1 MFAHIE
7 RKERSQF
14 CHTFIFLLLI
24 LLITFSDFKHG
35 SLYFQAKH
43 CTIIGE
49 IPQNHHTFALFDPP
63 KNGSHLYNDPC
74 QNLLKIPVFQRP
86 ILFKKSD
93 SQLPGTNS
101 TLSLENVNILAKP
114 NSSKGV
120 LCPKR
125 WPMTNP
131 GWVWGFWGKST
142 TTMEDPQRDGS
153 ETHKPQ
159 SDGATKKHWNTQK
172 NILPALAW
180 VVIVEHVQLQT
191 CSIIWSFDHKF
202 HFWWVIL
209 CQVHL
214 QSQSAQEGGD
224 QGPLQ
229 IPGEKKGYSAHEHI
243 PSLHDIFTF
252 GQMHVKF

>member
-1 MFAHIE
+1 MPNARPHFSPHNMFAHIE

-86 ILFKKSD
+86 IFFKKSD
-93 SQLPGTNS
+93 SPLPGTNS

-131 GWVWGFWGKST
+131 G
-142 TTMEDPQRDGS
+142 
-153 ETHKPQ
+153 
-159 SDGATKKHWNTQK
+159 
-172 NILPALAW
+172 
-180 VVIVEHVQLQT
+180 
-191 CSIIWSFDHKF
+191 
-202 HFWWVIL
+202 
-209 CQVHL
+209 
-214 QSQSAQEGGD
+214 
-224 QGPLQ
+224 
-229 IPGEKKGYSAHEHI
+229 
-243 PSLHDIFTF
+243 
-252 GQMHVKF
+252 